1 VHTLQNIDE
10 LFITLD
16 IVLGNE
22 QPDGT
27 VAVDTGCI

>member
-1 VHTLQNIDE
+1 MCALQNIDE

-16 IVLGNE
+16 VVLGNE

-27 VAVDTGCI
+27 GGG